1 MKLGIALPTGGADLE
16 TLLEQVSTARKAGF
30 ESAFFNQF
38 ASLDAISVA
47 GLAGRLNPGMEVGT
61 SVAITYARHP
71 YAMAEQALAAN
82 AISGGTF
89 TLGLGTS
96 HKHFV
101 EALYG
106 VPYDR
111 PAVHVREY
119 LTALRPLLRGEPVD
133 FQGETLSVTGQIA
146 APGAQP
152 PPVLIA
158 ALGPVMLR
166 VAGELAD
173 GTMLTWVDAPLIGDF
188 IAPRITAAA
197 EAAGRPAPRVVAS
210 TMVCITSDPDRVR
223 GELKAQMGF
232 AGDLAA
238 YRAVLD
244 RQGLSGVHELL
255 IAGDESEVER
265 SIERFASA
273 GATDL
278 AITPIGTPE
287 EQARTLTFFSR

>member
-1 MKLGIALPTGGADLE
+1 MKLGIALATGSADLD
-16 TLLEQVSTARKAGF
+16 TLMEQVGAARRAGF
-30 ESAFFNQF
+30 ESAFFNQY

-47 GLAGRLNPGMEVGT
+47 ALAGRLNPGMEVGT
-61 SVAITYARHP
+61 AVSITYARHP

-89 TLGLGTS
+89 TLGLGPS
-96 HKHFV
+96 HKHLV
-101 EALYG
+101 EAMYG
-106 VPYDR
+106 VPYER

-133 FQGETLSVTGQIA
+133 FQGETLSVTGQIP
-146 APGAQP
+146 APGAEP
-152 PPVLIA
+152 PPVLIS

-173 GTMLTWVDAPLIGDF
+173 GTILTWVGAPLIGDY
-188 IAPRITAAA
+188 IVPRITAAA

-210 TMVCITSDPDRVR
+210 AMVCITSDPDRVR
-223 GELKAQMGF
+223 GELQAQMGF
-232 AGDLAA
+232 TGDFAA

-255 IAGDESEVER
+255 IAGDESDVEKGV
-265 SIERFASA
+265 ERFASA

-278 AITPIGTPE
+278 AIIPMGTPE
-287 EQARTLTFFSR
+287 EQARTFSFFSR

>member
-1 MKLGIALPTGGADLE
+1 MKLGIALATGGADLD
-16 TLLEQVSTARKAGF
+16 TLLEQVGAARTAGF
-30 ESAFFNQF
+30 ESAFFNQY

-89 TLGLGTS
+89 TLGLGPS
-96 HKHFV
+96 HKHLV
-101 EALYG
+101 EAMYG
-106 VPYDR
+106 VPYER

-133 FQGETLSVTGQIA
+133 FQGETLSVAGQIP
-146 APGAQP
+146 APGAEP
-152 PPVLIA
+152 PPVLIS

-173 GTMLTWVDAPLIGDF
+173 GTILTWVGAPLIGDY
-188 IAPRITAAA
+188 IVPRITAAA

-210 TMVCITSDPDRVR
+210 AMVCVTSDPDRVR
-223 GELKAQMGF
+223 GELQAQMGF
-232 AGDLAA
+232 TGDFAA

-255 IAGDESEVER
+255 IGGDESDVEKG
-265 SIERFASA
+265 IERFASA

-278 AITPIGTPE
+278 TVIPIGTPE
-287 EQARTLTFFSR
+287 EQARTWEFFSR

>member
-1 MKLGIALPTGGADLE
+1 MKLGIAVATGGADLE
-16 TLLEQVSTARKAGF
+16 TLLEQVGTARKAGF
-30 ESAFFNQF
+30 ESAFFNQY

-89 TLGLGTS
+89 TLGLGPS

-101 EALYG
+101 EAMYG

-133 FQGETLSVTGQIA
+133 FQGETLSVTGQIS
-146 APGAQP
+146 APGAEP

-173 GTMLTWVDAPLIGDF
+173 GTILTWVGAPFIGDF
-188 IAPRITAAA
+188 VLPRITAAA
-197 EAAGRPAPRVVAS
+197 EAAGRPAPRVFAPA
-210 TMVCITSDPDRVR
+210 MVCITSDPDRVR
-223 GELKAQMGF
+223 GELDAQMGI

-255 IAGDESEVER
+255 IAGDENEVEKGV
-265 SIERFASA
+265 ERFASA

-278 AITPIGTPE
+278 AIIPMGTPE
-287 EQARTLTFFSR
+287 EKARTFAFFSR